1 MFTGLIE
8 EIGIVNHIKQHGEVM
23 LLTIKGKK
31 VLEQIAIGDSI
42 AVNGVCLTVTSY
54 TNNHFTADVMPETFR
69 KSSLSHLS
77 SGHAVNLERAMQA
90 GGRFGGHIV
99 QGHVDGIATI
109 VSKVID
115 GNAIVIELQLS
126 SQENMRYML
135 RKGSIT
141 IDGISLTIV
150 DTSDHSV
157 KVSVIPHTLQQTALQ
172 YKKAGDIV
180 NIEADIIGKYVDH
193 LMNFRS
199 EREGRAGKASSSL
212 STAFLAEHGFL

>member
-1 MFTGLIE
+1 MRTLFTGLIE
-8 EIGIVNHIKQHGEVM
+8 EMGIIDHIKQHGEVM
-23 LLTIKGKK
+23 LLSIKGKK

-54 TNNHFTADVMPETFR
+54 HKNQFTADVMPETFR
-69 KSSLSHLS
+69 KSSLSLLS
-77 SGHAVNLERAMQA
+77 PGHAVNLERAMQA

-99 QGHVDGIATI
+99 QGHVDGIGKI
-109 VSKVID
+109 VSKTID
-115 GNAIVIELQLS
+115 GNAVIYELELLS
-126 SQENMRYML
+126 KDNMRYML

-150 DTSDHSV
+150 DTSDHGV
-157 KVSVIPHTLQQTALQ
+157 KVSIIPHTLQQTALQ

-193 LMNFRS
+193 LMNFQKS
-199 EREGRAGKASSSL
+199 EEKTTSSL
-212 STAFLAEHGFL
+212 STSFLAEHGFL